1 MSEKQEPKKNTSE
14 KRMKPPYTFRERVL
28 FKIAKGILGLDRF
41 SITDDLIDLGM
52 DDVMID
58 AFAEGA
64 AEKGIWLSAEEIK
77 KHRTIEEI
85 VRQTNHIC
93 KWIDGFDPE
102 KPVLVLVHGVTAD
115 QFYMPVM
122 EGLKMRFS
130 ILSIEPI
137 VEHYRHV
144 FPEAR
149 IQEVVDY
156 YGDMIRSRLPEGVC
170 VFGFLGHSFGGD
182 IAYRLAVQW
191 EKQLGEFPF
200 IYMLDT
206 YQRVYD
212 AEHFEEYKKKLLNQF
227 DAETRA
233 KVQAYWMSC
242 AYFLNVAKKLGDGK
256 PLPAYDGP
264 MRLFSAMQVKE
275 EPTLASLLPV
285 KAVMREDNPN
295 VKAWEKLGHNLI
307 VEYIDAD
314 HMTIVNSPEFSE
326 VFFRRADE
334 DLKTA
339 ADFGS
344 PH

>member
-28 FKIAKGILGLDRF
+28 FKIAKGILNLDRF
-41 SITDDLIDLGM
+41 SITDDLINLGM

-137 VEHYRHV
+137 VEHYRYV
-144 FPEAR
+144 FPDAR

-156 YGDMIRSRLPEGVC
+156 YGDMIRYLLPEEVS
-170 VFGFLGHSFGGD
+170 VFGFIGHSFGGD

-200 IYMLDT
+200 VYMLDT
-206 YQRVYD
+206 YMRVYD

-256 PLPAYDGP
+256 PLPSYDGP
-264 MRLFSAMQVKE
+264 MRLFSAIQIKE
-275 EPTLASLLPV
+275 EPTLAKLLPV
-285 KAVMREDNPN
+285 KAVMRDDNPN
-295 VKAWEKLGHNLI
+295 VKAWKKLGHNL
-307 VEYIDAD
+307 VVDYIDAD
-314 HMTIVNSPEFSE
+314 HMTIVDAPEFSE
-326 VFFRRADE
+326 VFFRRIDE
-334 DLKTA
+334 DLSTL
-339 ADFGS
+339 
-344 PH
+344 

>member
-28 FKIAKGILGLDRF
+28 FKIAKGILNLDRF
-41 SITDDLIDLGM
+41 SITDDLINLGM

-170 VFGFLGHSFGGD
+170 VFGLLGHSFGGD

-339 ADFGS
+339 AAQDLD
-344 PH
+344 